1 MSNRTET
8 KRNEEKSPSVEG
20 GAQDIGLERW
30 EAIRARWRKVDP
42 EKCVKR
48 KGEVRAKSVDVDDVI
63 ERIYSQNGNG
73 ALREP
78 LPVGQMID
86 LLIDF
91 WEADGL
97 YD

>member
-1 MSNRTET
+1 MST
-8 KRNEEKSPSVEG
+8 KPESERSEEKSTSSEEEG
-20 GAQDIGLERW
+20 NEGLQRW
-30 EAIRARWRKVDP
+30 EAIRARWRRVDP
-42 EKCVKR
+42 EKCLRR
-48 KGEVRAKSVDVDDVI
+48 KGEVRAKSVDVDEVI

-73 ALREP
+73 SLREP
-78 LPVGQMID
+78 LPLGQMID

>member
-1 MSNRTET
+1 
-8 KRNEEKSPSVEG
+8 
-20 GAQDIGLERW
+20 
-30 EAIRARWRKVDP
+30 
-42 EKCVKR
+42 
-48 KGEVRAKSVDVDDVI
+48 VRAKNVDVDDVI
-63 ERIYSQNGNG
+63 ERIYSQTGNG

-78 LPVGQMID
+78 LPLGQMID